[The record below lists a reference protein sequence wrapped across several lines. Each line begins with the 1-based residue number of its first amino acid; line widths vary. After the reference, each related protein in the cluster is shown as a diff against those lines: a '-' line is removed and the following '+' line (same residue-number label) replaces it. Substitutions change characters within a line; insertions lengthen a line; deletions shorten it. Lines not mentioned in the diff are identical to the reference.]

1 MFLQE
6 LLDQRLRTQQKET
19 DLEKVTYELEKLRLK
34 KEMGMGDQQSG
45 DQ

>member
-34 KEMGMGDQQSG
+34 EMGMGEQQSG